1 MVEILKL
8 MLNRDSEIFKICV
21 RTCDMSSTLGSDMPV
36 AMFLFLF
43 WGHGRGHPFFRGNV
57 GILFQPTCPRPPPPP
72 KKLEN
77 VVFVIWVYLKEIFS
91 PLYPSLFVPPFMRC
105 RVYQANNQQLK
116 TMQDQPVCDGE
127 HRTFG
132 KLIAQL
138 EERC

>member
-1 MVEILKL
+1 M
-8 MLNRDSEIFKICV
+8 D
-21 RTCDMSSTLGSDMPV
+21 V
-36 AMFLFLF
+36 A
-43 WGHGRGHPFFRGNV
+43 
-57 GILFQPTCPRPPPPP
+57 ILFFGGKLEFYSNQLVPDPLPPP

-91 PLYPSLFVPPFMRC
+91 PLYPSLFVSPFMRC
-105 RVYQANNQQLK
+105 RVYQAINQQLK
-116 TMQDQPVCDGE
+116 TMQNQPVCDGE